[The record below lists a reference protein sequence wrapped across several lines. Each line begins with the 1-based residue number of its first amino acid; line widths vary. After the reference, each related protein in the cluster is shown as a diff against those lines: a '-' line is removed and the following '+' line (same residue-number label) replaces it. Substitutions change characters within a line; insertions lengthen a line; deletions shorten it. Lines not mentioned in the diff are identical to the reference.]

1 MNTVNHI
8 IIIIII
14 VIIIITETPLEK
26 CLYDCDT
33 EAGWGIICT
42 GGDPEKGNDIINHT
56 HSIN

>member
-1 MNTVNHI
+1 MNTVNH
-8 IIIIII
+8 IIIII